1 MSLEKSLPQP
11 PPSYENAELPDV
23 TAAFS
28 NLNLSEASTK
38 PTPSQCLA
46 HLKLLEAFH
55 QLREDVATT
64 DGLYGIRDDFV
75 PSDVTKEQ
83 RVDILAKIREKRWAI
98 YVTNASLRF
107 ERWWKTCIPSTQML
121 VQKDFDNPGFAGI
134 TTRGEPLPFT
144 KDNLPPLGKLP
155 AYSGPEKG

>member
-1 MSLEKSLPQP
+1 M
-11 PPSYENAELPDV
+11 

-28 NLNLSEASTK
+28 NLDLAETSTK

-55 QLREDVATT
+55 QLREEVATT
-64 DGLYGIRDDFV
+64 DGLYSIRDDFV

-83 RVDILAKIREKRWAI
+83 RIDILAKIREKRWAI

-107 ERWWKTCIPSTQML
+107 ERWWRNCIPRAPML
-121 VQKDFDNPGFAGI
+121 VQKNLEDPRFANI
-134 TTRGEPLPFT
+134 TTSNTPLSFT
-144 KDNLPPLGKLP
+144 RDNLPPLGKL
-155 AYSGPEKG
+155 SVNRDPERG